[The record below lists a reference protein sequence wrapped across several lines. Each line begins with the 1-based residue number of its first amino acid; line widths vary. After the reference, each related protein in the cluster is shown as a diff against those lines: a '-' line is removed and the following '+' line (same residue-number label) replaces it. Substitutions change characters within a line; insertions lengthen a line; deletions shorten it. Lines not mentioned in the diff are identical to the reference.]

1 MTQEQ
6 IRLIEKYLD
15 HQANESELNRILEL
29 VETDEEFRAELE
41 EALYFKGVFKVSQ
54 DSSTQTL
61 EEEVIQ
67 NLNHSTTHLE
77 SHVMSKIQSKNI
89 YRFPLWLKVVAAQM
103 VLLPILVYIIFSQQ
117 TTKVVNIEIAKII
130 ESKGFSFIVRGD
142 SKINLKKGDQLLTRD
157 HLHIQ
162 PDSHLKIEYHD
173 GTKLKFLENSFVR
186 FSDIKGQKKVEL
198 FSGQVEADVAKQ
210 PLNKEMIILTEH
222 SKAKILG
229 TKFILS
235 SSDVSSLLEVSEG
248 KVSMEHQDESVVV
261 PARHYISAGGETDF
275 VLKENNDPL
284 YVSPLITE
292 KTPGYQVP
300 MKVDIKGSRKLYLVI
315 SNGGENNR
323 FDHGAWINPKLKGPK
338 GELDLVELPWLIA
351 KSGSFRISKN
361 KGHYGQNLMVND
373 KVIQKGIAAHATSII
388 AWDIPEGY
396 HWFESTGA
404 ILDSGI
410 KQKDAVPSMNFEV
423 YSNMPE
429 EMLNKLLIRKHHF

>member
-29 VETDEEFRAELE
+29 VETDEDFRAELE

-210 PLNKEMIILTEH
+210 PLNKEMI
-222 SKAKILG
+222 
-229 TKFILS
+229 
-235 SSDVSSLLEVSEG
+235 
-248 KVSMEHQDESVVV
+248 
-261 PARHYISAGGETDF
+261 
-275 VLKENNDPL
+275 
-284 YVSPLITE
+284 
-292 KTPGYQVP
+292 
-300 MKVDIKGSRKLYLVI
+300 
-315 SNGGENNR
+315 
-323 FDHGAWINPKLKGPK
+323 
-338 GELDLVELPWLIA
+338 
-351 KSGSFRISKN
+351 SF
-361 KGHYGQNLMVND
+361 L
-373 KVIQKGIAAHATSII
+373 
-388 AWDIPEGY
+388 
-396 HWFESTGA
+396 
-404 ILDSGI
+404 
-410 KQKDAVPSMNFEV
+410 
-423 YSNMPE
+423 
-429 EMLNKLLIRKHHF
+429 